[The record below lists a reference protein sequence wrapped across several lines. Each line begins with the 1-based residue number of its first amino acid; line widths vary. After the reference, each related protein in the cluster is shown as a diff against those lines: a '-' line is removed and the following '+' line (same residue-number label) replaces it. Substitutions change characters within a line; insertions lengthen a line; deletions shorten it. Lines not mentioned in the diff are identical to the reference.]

1 MIKQQQRNISNNITA
16 CGWVNASLDV
26 AYPYC
31 RAFPLVQ
38 HSKLNSR
45 HVCNQWKNGSSF
57 CLLAVTRGKRRGGGG
72 GGGGG
77 GGAHHIVSHILHL
90 AHLFLASNVP
100 FQFLQMMDYKTFRL
114 HSNKQPPVAVDKHS
128 VCSVPNAHS
137 PIELRLCVM
146 RRERRPIRA
155 TAVAASVPA

>member
-38 HSKLNSR
+38 HSKLNSGY
-45 HVCNQWKNGSSF
+45 VCNQWKNGSSF
-57 CLLAVTRGKRRGGGG
+57 CLLAVTRGRRR
-72 GGGGG
+72 GG
-77 GGAHHIVSHILHL
+77 GGAHHIASHTLHL
-90 AHLFLASNVP
+90 THLFHASNVP

-114 HSNKQPPVAVDKHS
+114 HSNKQPPVAVDKRS

-137 PIELRLCVM
+137 PMELRLCVM
-146 RRERRPIRA
+146 RKERRPIRA